1 MRIML
6 TFFWIAAFI
15 ATICACGL
23 YWPPIVSKFMPRAF
37 AFSAIPSFSA
47 LIAGFAITGGM
58 NAIVAVA
65 FGFAAPE
72 PANAALA
79 MRAASATRTAAPFFI

>member
-1 MRIML
+1 MRIIA

-23 YWPPIVSKFMPRAF
+23 YWPPIVSKLSPRAL
-37 AFSAIPSFSA
+37 AFSAIPLFRA
-47 LIAGFAITGGM
+47 LIAGFASTGGM
-58 NAIVAVA
+58 NAIVTDA

-72 PANAALA
+72 PANVALA
-79 MRAASATRTAAPFFI
+79 TSAASALRTAAPFFM